1 LGANLGGPFV
11 SHGRP
16 LLKRPQSI
24 SCAVSL
30 LDTVLRKEAT
40 GDEVNRQC
48 RYTARNRLNSRFDCR
63 SGLSWP
69 FFNPAQGELRC
80 EGPGAV
86 VIKVAGKDYGLAAA
100 RYPPIQRIWNSA
112 TYPEA
117 DTDRIIVR
125 GLTLCDW

>member
-1 LGANLGGPFV
+1 M
-11 SHGRP
+11 
-16 LLKRPQSI
+16 
-24 SCAVSL
+24 
-30 LDTVLRKEAT
+30 VLRNEAT
-40 GDEVNRQC
+40 GMRLIVNAV
-48 RYTARNRLNSRFDCR
+48 TLLVIALTVGSIAAVA
-63 SGLSWP
+63 LSWP

-86 VIKVAGKDYGLAAA
+86 VIKVAGKDYAANGLAAA

-117 DTDRIIVR
+117 DIDRIIVR